1 MTSHKAGHDAEKIR
15 PGIRMTTEIRPL
27 PAFEYL
33 TPSSVIEALAALET
47 HGEAAKLLSGGTDLL
62 LRMKKQKSTP
72 SVLVDLNGI
81 SELEFIELR
90 GSALHIG
97 AGTRLALLHESSL
110 VHEKAAAL
118 AEAVR
123 VMSSPAIRNRAT
135 IGGNLCNASRC
146 ADTQAPLL
154 ALDARL
160 TLRSPRGERTVQA
173 ASFFTAPG
181 NGSGKTVMQVDEILT
196 EVTIPIRRGG
206 SAFVKLGRRRGSS
219 TAIISAAA
227 FATISNGIFEQIRVA
242 VSGFGSTPIRSR
254 KVESALN
261 GRSADVEAIS
271 TAAVLIKD
279 EIDPISDE
287 RASAAY
293 RKEMAPVVIRRAL
306 ARVAIG
312 E

>member
-1 MTSHKAGHDAEKIR
+1 MTA
-15 PGIRMTTEIRPL
+15 EIRPL

-33 TPSSVIEALAALET
+33 TPSSVGEAIAALAA
-47 HGEAAKLLSGGTDLL
+47 HGGAAKLLSGGTDLL
-62 LRMKKQKSTP
+62 LRMKKQKSAPTI
-72 SVLVDLNGI
+72 LVDLNGI

-90 GSALHIG
+90 ASALHIG
-97 AGTRLALLHESSL
+97 AGTRLASLYESPL
-110 VHEKAAAL
+110 VREKAAAL
-118 AEAVR
+118 AEAIR
-123 VMSSPAIRNRAT
+123 VMSSPTIRNRAT

-160 TLRSPRGERTVQA
+160 TLRGPAGERTVQA
-173 ASFFTAPG
+173 VSFFIAPG
-181 NGSGKTVMQVDEILT
+181 NGSDKTVMRADEILT
-196 EVTIPIRRGG
+196 EVVIPIRRGT

-219 TAIISAAA
+219 TAIISAAV
-227 FATISNGIFEQIRVA
+227 FALITNRTFEDIRIA
-242 VSGFGSTPIRSR
+242 VSAFGSTPIRGR
-254 KVESALN
+254 KVESALT
-261 GRSADVEAIS
+261 GRSVDAQTIS

-293 RKEMAPVVIRRAL
+293 RREMAPVVIRRAL
-306 ARVAIG
+306 GRVAIG